1 MVQLVDTIV
10 VEVPEHLLNGQN
22 VAHPQLP
29 SATMTARPASYC
41 LQVTFFVK
49 PLYSTRGQSRGQP
62 FEDIGSVRMMLL

>member
-10 VEVPEHLLNGQN
+10 IEVPEHLLNGQN

-29 SATMTARPASYC
+29 SAARPASYC

>member
-41 LQVTFFVK
+41 LQVVVFRQASV
-49 PLYSTRGQSRGQP
+49 QHSRSVPGTTLQ
-62 FEDIGSVRMMLL
+62 DIGSVRMMLL